1 MPGQD
6 IQLAISSSPHLRS
19 QETVPSAMKDVL
31 IALLPVTL
39 VSIYMYRF
47 YAVFLIAVCMI
58 SAVLF
63 ELLFRKVMKK
73 QATLYDCSALVTGL
87 LLALCLR
94 PGTSWW
100 TAVLAAFFAVG
111 IAKELMGGL
120 GWNRFNPALFGLVA
134 VTLLA
139 PLYVG
144 ANPSFAPLRQY
155 FGPLDVITQATPL
168 ALIKQGAF
176 EQLSLSQM
184 LIASPGGALGETSA
198 LALIIGG
205 AYLLYKKQIR
215 WHIPVSMIGT
225 ILVIATFWGNPLA
238 NIAAGIPLYHIFA
251 GGVLLGAFFM
261 ATDWVTSP
269 VTTKGQVIFGIAIG
283 VLVMLFRKALGPT
296 EGVAF
301 SILIMNAFVPMID
314 RLTRRPKFGELPVK
328 KEAVVPTKPSVSK
341 ST

>member
-1 MPGQD
+1 MPGQNMR
-6 IQLAISSSPHLRS
+6 LTVSTSPHLHS
-19 QETVPSAMKDVL
+19 EETVPGAMKDVL
-31 IALLPVTL
+31 IALIPITL
-39 VSIYMYRF
+39 FAIYMYRF
-47 YAVFLIAVCMI
+47 YAVFLIAVCMV
-58 SAVLF
+58 SSVLF

-139 PLYVG
+139 PLYVWI
-144 ANPSFAPLRQY
+144 NPSFAPLSPY
-155 FGPLDVITQATPL
+155 LGNLDVLTQATPL
-168 ALIKQGAF
+168 AMMKQGALG
-176 EQLSLSQM
+176 QLNLGQM

-205 AYLLYKKQIR
+205 LYLIYKKQIR
-215 WHIPVSMIGT
+215 WHIPVSI
-225 ILVIATFWGNPLA
+225 IATVLVVAAIWGNPVS
-238 NIAAGIPLYHIFA
+238 NITEGLPLYHLLA

-269 VTTKGQVIFGIAIG
+269 ITTKGQVLFGIAIG
-283 VLVMLFRKALGPT
+283 VLVMVFRNGLGAT

-301 SILIMNAFVPMID
+301 SILIMNIFVPVID
-314 RLTRRPKFGELPVK
+314 RYTRRATFGAVPVQ
-328 KEAVVPTKPSVSK
+328 KEAVVQAEPSVSK
-341 ST
+341 SS

>member
-144 ANPSFAPLRQY
+144 GQSIICAVTSVLRSPRCDHAGNSISFNKTGSFRAVKPLPNADRFSGRRSRRDFS
-155 FGPLDVITQATPL
+155 FGPDYRRSLP
-168 ALIKQGAF
+168 AL
-176 EQLSLSQM
+176 
-184 LIASPGGALGETSA
+184 
-198 LALIIGG
+198 
-205 AYLLYKKQIR
+205 
-215 WHIPVSMIGT
+215 
-225 ILVIATFWGNPLA
+225 
-238 NIAAGIPLYHIFA
+238 
-251 GGVLLGAFFM
+251 
-261 ATDWVTSP
+261 
-269 VTTKGQVIFGIAIG
+269 
-283 VLVMLFRKALGPT
+283 
-296 EGVAF
+296 
-301 SILIMNAFVPMID
+301 
-314 RLTRRPKFGELPVK
+314 
-328 KEAVVPTKPSVSK
+328 
-341 ST
+341 

>member
-1 MPGQD
+1 
-6 IQLAISSSPHLRS
+6 
-19 QETVPSAMKDVL
+19 
-31 IALLPVTL
+31 
-39 VSIYMYRF
+39 
-47 YAVFLIAVCMI
+47 
-58 SAVLF
+58 
-63 ELLFRKVMKK
+63 
-73 QATLYDCSALVTGL
+73 
-87 LLALCLR
+87 
-94 PGTSWW
+94 
-100 TAVLAAFFAVG
+100 
-111 IAKELMGGL
+111 
-120 GWNRFNPALFGLVA
+120 
-134 VTLLA
+134 
-139 PLYVG
+139 
-144 ANPSFAPLRQY
+144 
-155 FGPLDVITQATPL
+155 
-168 ALIKQGAF
+168 
-176 EQLSLSQM
+176 M

-314 RLTRRPKFGELPVK
+314 RLTRRPKFGESFQL
-328 KEAVVPTKPSVSK
+328 KEPLCQPSLRFQRALKAPKYKLTSAISQGGWDK
-341 ST
+341 QCRRLCS

>member
-1 MPGQD
+1 MPGKD
-6 IQLAISSSPHLRS
+6 MRLTISTSPHLHS
-19 QETVPSAMKDVL
+19 EDSVPGAMKDVL
-31 IALLPVTL
+31 IALIPITL
-39 VSIYMYRF
+39 FAVYMYRF
-47 YAVFLIAVCMI
+47 YAVFLIAVCMV

-73 QATLYDCSALVTGL
+73 KATLYDCSALVTGL

-139 PLYVG
+139 PAYVWI
-144 ANPSFAPLRQY
+144 NPSFAALRPF
-155 FGPLDVITQATPL
+155 FGKLDVITQATPL
-168 ALIKQGAF
+168 AMMKQGALG
-176 EQLSLSQM
+176 QLSLSQM

-205 AYLLYKKQIR
+205 IYLLYKKQIR
-215 WHIPVSMIGT
+215 WHIPVSIIGT
-225 ILVIATFWGNPLA
+225 VLVVAVLWGNPVT
-238 NIAAGIPLYHIFA
+238 NITTGLPLYHLFA

-269 VTTKGQVIFGIAIG
+269 ITTRGQVLFGIAIG
-283 VLVMLFRKALGPT
+283 ILVMVFRNGLAAT

-301 SILIMNAFVPMID
+301 SILIMNIFVPVID
-314 RLTRRPKFGELPVK
+314 RFTRRATFGEVPVQ
-328 KEAVVPTKPSVSK
+328 KEAVVPAEPAVSK
-341 ST
+341 SS

>member
-6 IQLAISSSPHLRS
+6 MRLTISTSPHLHS
-19 QETVPSAMKDVL
+19 EESVPGAMKDVL
-31 IALLPVTL
+31 IALLPITL
-39 VSIYMYRF
+39 FSIYMYRF
-47 YAVFLIAVCMI
+47 YAVFLIAVCMV

-63 ELLFRKVMKK
+63 ELLFRKIMKK

-144 ANPSFAPLRQY
+144 INPSFALVRPFL
-155 FGPLDVITQATPL
+155 GNLDVLTQATPL
-168 ALIKQGAF
+168 AMMKQGGLD
-176 EQLSLSQM
+176 QLCLLRM

-205 AYLLYKKQIR
+205 VYLLYKKHIR
-215 WHIPVSMIGT
+215 WHIPVSIIGT
-225 ILVIATFWGNPLA
+225 ILVVSAIWGNPLT
-238 NIAAGIPLYHIFA
+238 NITTGIPLYHLMA

-269 VTTKGQVIFGIAIG
+269 ITTRGQVLFGIAIG
-283 VLVMLFRKALGPT
+283 ILVMVFRNGLAAT

-301 SILIMNAFVPMID
+301 SILIMNAFVPVID
-314 RLTRRPKFGELPVK
+314 RFTRRAKFGETPVLR
-328 KEAVVPTKPSVSK
+328 ETAVPAKPSVSK
-341 ST
+341 SN